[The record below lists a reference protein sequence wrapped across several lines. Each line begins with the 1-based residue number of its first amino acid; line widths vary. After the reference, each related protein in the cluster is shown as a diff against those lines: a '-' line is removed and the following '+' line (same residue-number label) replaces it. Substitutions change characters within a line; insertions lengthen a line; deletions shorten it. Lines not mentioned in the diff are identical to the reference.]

1 MPAVTGAVRQ
11 ATEADAE
18 AIVALAVEAFG
29 ESDGPAVRA
38 YHRFGEGVAMW
49 AVVDDGDRVVSAS
62 ARIPHTFSLDGVEL
76 PGSQIEYVATAA
88 GHRRQGLVRAQFEHH
103 HARAAAG
110 GELIQFIGGIPYLYR
125 RFGYGYGLDHPLLFL
140 PDETLLARQ
149 MASSGSPP
157 LVRDA
162 TPDDLDALLA
172 LESRRPEAGI
182 RTVRDRARWQLHLDL
197 AASSP
202 FEHLLVTERS
212 GRVTGWARLHHRPE
226 ERQLHLLPSVCAEPG
241 ALTALVHAA
250 LDLAEDSVLV
260 LYDSTDPLVRAELR
274 AIGSSLVYDLG
285 IYARVAD
292 PVALLQRLQPVLSA
306 RLAASPDAGRSG
318 ELAISLYTS
327 GVRIAF
333 EQGEVV
339 GVDRAPAVED
349 PTTEQG
355 VGVAPDWF
363 PALVLGRWGATSLA
377 ERVDDVLLGRHRE
390 LMEVFFPRRP
400 ADVAGD
406 F

>member
-1 MPAVTGAVRQ
+1 MTGAVRQ

-38 YHRFGEGVAMW
+38 YQGFGEGVAMW
-49 AVVDDGDRVVSAS
+49 TVVDDGGRVVSAS

-88 GHRRQGLVRAQFEHH
+88 SHRRQGLVRAQFEHH
-103 HARAAAG
+103 HARAAAE

-140 PDETLLARQ
+140 TDETRLARQ
-149 MASSGSPP
+149 VSSSGSPP
-157 LVRDA
+157 QVRDA
-162 TPDDLDALLA
+162 TPDDLDDLLA
-172 LESRRPEAGI
+172 LETRRPDEGI

-197 AASSP
+197 AASGP
-202 FEHLLVTERS
+202 FEHLLVSECG
-212 GRVTGWARLHHRPE
+212 GRITGWARLHHRPE
-226 ERQLHLLPSVCAEPG
+226 ERQLHFLPSVCAEPG
-241 ALTALVHAA
+241 ALPALVRAGLA
-250 LDLAEDSVLV
+250 LAGDSVLV
-260 LYDSTDPLVRAELR
+260 IYDSTDPLVHAELR
-274 AIGSSLVYDLG
+274 TIGSSLVYDLG

-292 PVALLQRLQPVLSA
+292 PVAMLQRLQPVLSA
-306 RLAASPDAGRSG
+306 RLAASPYAGRSG

-333 EQGEVV
+333 ERGEVV

-349 PTTEQG
+349 PAAEQG
-355 VGVAPDWF
+355 VG
-363 PALVLGRWGATSLA
+363 
-377 ERVDDVLLGRHRE
+377 
-390 LMEVFFPRRP
+390 
-400 ADVAGD
+400 
-406 F
+406 

>member
-29 ESDGPAVRA
+29 DSDGPAVRT
-38 YHRFGEGVAMW
+38 YQRFAGGVGMW
-49 AVVDDGDRVVSAS
+49 AVVDEGDRVVSAS
-62 ARIPHTFSLDGVEL
+62 ARIPHTFRLDGVEL
-76 PGSQIEYVATAA
+76 PGSQIEHVATAA

-103 HARAAAG
+103 HARATAD

-182 RTVRDRARWQLHLDL
+182 RTVRDRARWQLHFDL
-197 AASSP
+197 AASGP
-202 FEHLLVTERS
+202 FERLLVTERS

-250 LDLAEDSVLV
+250 LDLAEDSVGPPQRLPRRGPQRRAGDLPLHLGGAHRLREGRGGRRRPGARGGGPHRRAGRWHRARLV
-260 LYDSTDPLVRAELR
+260 PGAGARA
-274 AIGSSLVYDLG
+274 LG
-285 IYARVAD
+285 GHEPGGAGERRVARTA
-292 PVALLQRLQPVLSA
+292 PGAHGGLLPPPA
-306 RLAASPDAGRSG
+306 R
-318 ELAISLYTS
+318 
-327 GVRIAF
+327 
-333 EQGEVV
+333 
-339 GVDRAPAVED
+339 
-349 PTTEQG
+349 
-355 VGVAPDWF
+355 
-363 PALVLGRWGATSLA
+363 
-377 ERVDDVLLGRHRE
+377 
-390 LMEVFFPRRP
+390 
-400 ADVAGD
+400 
-406 F
+406 